1 MEEPYLSVAEAVA
14 IITAHLQPIAEAVWR
29 PLSQLVG
36 GTLARPVSAL
46 RPLPPFDRAA
56 MDGYA
61 LRSQDLPGRLKVVG
75 TARAGGRVPF
85 RVGPGEAAR
94 ILTGAPLPPGADTVV
109 EQEAVVRESEW
120 VVLERAYPPGRNI
133 MVQGS
138 EAPAGAV
145 VLEAGQRLTPL
156 EVGLLAGLGVSGAW
170 VVRPPRVLLAVNGDE
185 AVMPGQPLRP
195 GQIWDSNGP
204 LLSAWLSALG
214 AEVTGPVPLRDQPTA
229 VRRFFL
235 RTDLRPFD
243 LIVTTGGVSVGDRD
257 YIIQFLKASAELW
270 FWRLDMH
277 PGKAMAAASVA
288 GKPVL
293 ALSGN
298 PGAALM
304 GWHLVVVPTLAY
316 LMGGDWQPRQLLGR
330 LARPYPKPTRETRYL
345 RVQLSSDQEGRL
357 WVDWGLGQGSD
368 VISSWAF
375 TDGLAVIPRRSP
387 PLPREH
393 PVEVWLLPQLGRGT
407 YAWWGRALDK
417 NFDLR

>member
-1 MEEPYLSVAEAVA
+1 MEAPYLSVADAVA
-14 IITAHLQPIAEAVWR
+14 TITAHLQPIAEAVWR
-29 PLSQLVG
+29 PLSQLAG
-36 GTLARPVSAL
+36 ATLARPVSAV

-61 LRSQDLPGRLKVVG
+61 LRSQDLPGRLRVVG

-85 RVGPGEAAR
+85 RVGAGEAAR

-109 EQEAVVRESEW
+109 EQEAVARESEW
-120 VVLERAYPPGRNI
+120 VVLDRAYPPGRNI
-133 MVQGS
+133 MVRGG
-138 EAPAGAV
+138 EAAAGAV

-170 VVRPPRVLLAVNGDE
+170 VVRPPRVLLAVSGDE

-204 LLSAWLSALG
+204 LLCAWLKALG
-214 AEVTGPVPLRDQPTA
+214 AEVAGPVPLRDQPTA
-229 VRRFFL
+229 VRRFF
-235 RTDLRPFD
+235 RHNDLGPFD

-277 PGKAMAAASVA
+277 PGKAMAAAGVA

-304 GWHLVVVPTLAY
+304 GWHLVVVPVLAH
-316 LMGGDWQPRQLLGR
+316 LMGGTWQPRRLVGQL
-330 LARPYPKPTRETRYL
+330 ASPYPKPTRETRYL
-345 RVQLSSDQEGRL
+345 RAQLTSDAEGRL
-357 WVDWGLGQGSD
+357 WVDWELDQGSD
-368 VISSWAF
+368 VLSSWALA
-375 TDGLAVIPRRSP
+375 DGLAVIPRHSP

-393 PVEVWLLPQLGRGT
+393 PVEVWLLPHLGRAN
-407 YAWWGRALDK
+407 YAWWGRGSGQK
-417 NFDLR
+417 F